1 MSDGVPV
8 DDRQGAVRAG
18 VQRVQREV
26 TVNNRRKSYKMRML
40 ALVMSKPSKCVLCG
54 ANGAT
59 GKPPVCARCVG
70 IRNRDT
76 VRNLAQLAM
85 TV

>member
-1 MSDGVPV
+1 MNT
-8 DDRQGAVRAG
+8 RK
-18 VQRVQREV
+18 
-26 TVNNRRKSYKMRML
+26 KSYKMRML
-40 ALVMSKPSKCVLCG
+40 ALAMHEPSKCVLCG
-54 ANGAT
+54 ARGAT

-70 IRNRDT
+70 IRTRDT